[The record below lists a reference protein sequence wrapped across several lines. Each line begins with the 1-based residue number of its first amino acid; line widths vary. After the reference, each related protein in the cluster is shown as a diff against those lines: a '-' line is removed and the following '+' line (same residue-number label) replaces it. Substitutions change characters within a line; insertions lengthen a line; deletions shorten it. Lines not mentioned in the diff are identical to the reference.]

1 MKEQK
6 EHLKCYPNPAKDY
19 LIFETKE
26 HNQLD
31 HSEILI
37 RDIYGNQ
44 ITTVMLNSNQT
55 VWDTRIIPVGI
66 YFYQTVIDGEVVSGK
81 ILISK

>member
-55 VWDTRIIPVGI
+55 VWDTRSIAPGI
-66 YFYQTVIDGEVVSGK
+66 YFYRTVIDGEVVSGK
-81 ILISK
+81 IIFKK